1 MKVKV
6 VKCNDP
12 CWWYSEEI
20 GNIFEVES
28 QDRYHYKLK
37 ISGLTFSKEDVEVV
51 ESNTLSE
58 ELDLQPSEPPVRWFV
73 ETRKLGH
80 EFFGESWETVVESK
94 PVLQVKFEG
103 YWIDVPVF
111 KSEVFDVN

>member
-1 MKVKV
+1 MK
-6 VKCNDP
+6 
-12 CWWYSEEI
+12 
-20 GNIFEVES
+20 
-28 QDRYHYKLK
+28 Q
-37 ISGLTFSKEDVEVV
+37 
-51 ESNTLSE
+51 TLSE

-103 YWIDVPVF
+103 HWIDVPVF
-111 KSEVFDVN
+111 KSEVLDAN